1 MRIEMGE
8 SLLYSWLRHIK
19 GCQLVQTNWKKPSL
33 SWEMKNEDT
42 INTLLSSYIEVLRK
56 EYNKRLYKSKV
67 SAPQLLLQSEI
78 DVLGASFDGDTQNLY
93 AIDVN
98 FDEFESSYNDIDKAI
113 IKVAQKI
120 LTTVMFLYGHFDKK
134 TGDIIF
140 VSPRI
145 DESVISPLDKFISDI
160 QNLLY
165 KFDLTYN
172 IRIIA
177 NGDFYDKIM
186 QPVID
191 ASKSANDSK
200 DLFMRSIQIYSL
212 FSNNRKSRTE
222 NNLDST
228 SSPKEKDF
236 NNINGYNEMKIGLLV
251 RSTLTRM
258 LANHEISKEEIELM
272 QTAAYSKKTFHLLHP
287 LLRKTSLSNG
297 EKVTRYWS
305 TEVEAY
311 GEKYFI
317 CSEWYETPSNN
328 DRPYFMKWL
337 ALRQ

>member
-1 MRIEMGE
+1 MKIEMSE
-8 SLLYSWLRHIK
+8 SLLYTWLRHIK
-19 GCQLVQTNWKKPSL
+19 GCQLVQANWKKPSL

-42 INTLLSSYIEVLRK
+42 INTLMSSYIDLLRK
-56 EYNKRLYKSKV
+56 NYNKRLYKRKV
-67 SAPQLLLQSEI
+67 SVPQLLLQSEI
-78 DVLGASFDGDTQNLY
+78 DVLGASFDGDTPNLY

-98 FDEFESSYNDIDKAI
+98 FDELESSYNDIDKTI
-113 IKVAQKI
+113 VKVAQKI

-140 VSPRI
+140 AFPKI
-145 DESVISPLDKFISDI
+145 DESIISPLDKLISDI

-177 NGDFYDKIM
+177 NDDFYDKIM
-186 QPVID
+186 QPVIN
-191 ASKSANDSK
+191 ASKFANDSK
-200 DLFMRSIQIYSL
+200 DLFMRSIQIYNL
-212 FSNNRKSRTE
+212 FSNHKKSHTE
-222 NNLDST
+222 NNREST
-228 SSPKEKDF
+228 NSPETKDF
-236 NNINGYNEMKIGLLV
+236 DNINGYNEMKIGLLV

-287 LLRKTSLSNG
+287 LLRKASLSNG
-297 EKVTRYWS
+297 EKVKRYWS

-337 ALRQ
+337 ALRE